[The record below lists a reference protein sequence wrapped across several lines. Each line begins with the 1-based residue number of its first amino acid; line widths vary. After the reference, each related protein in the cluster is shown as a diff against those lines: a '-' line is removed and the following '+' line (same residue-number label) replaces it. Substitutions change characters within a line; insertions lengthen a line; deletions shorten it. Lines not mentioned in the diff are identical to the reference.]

1 MDENT
6 VEQLIFFGSKEQV
19 KTSKVKTWSRRTNSP
34 LSIAVKVTLNLS
46 MIQEVSQK
54 IRADCRRQDKQNR
67 LFRLTVLFCTYMYM
81 LQVKFDFRLIL
92 I

>member
-1 MDENT
+1 MYSRTSNY
-6 VEQLIFFGSKEQV
+6 FGIKEQV
-19 KTSKVKTWSRRTNSP
+19 KTSKVKTWSGGINSP

-46 MIQEVSQK
+46 TLQEVSQK
-54 IRADCRRQDKQNR
+54 IIADCRRQDKQNR

-81 LQVKFDFRLIL
+81 LQVKLDFRLIL

>member
-1 MDENT
+1 MYSRTSNY
-6 VEQLIFFGSKEQV
+6 FGIKEQV
-19 KTSKVKTWSRRTNSP
+19 KTSKVKTWSRGTNSP

-46 MIQEVSQK
+46 TLQEVSQK
-54 IRADCRRQDKQNR
+54 IIADCRRQDKQNR

-81 LQVKFDFRLIL
+81 LQVKLDFRLIL

>member
-1 MDENT
+1 MYSRTSNY
-6 VEQLIFFGSKEQV
+6 FGIKEQV
-19 KTSKVKTWSRRTNSP
+19 KTSKVKTWSRGTNSP

-46 MIQEVSQK
+46 TLQEVSQK
-54 IRADCRRQDKQNR
+54 IIADCRRQDKQNR
-67 LFRLTVLFCTYMYM
+67 LFRLTVLFLTYMYM